1 MPGGLISVSR
11 PLALEPVLEREAFF
25 VADLASAALAMKP
38 RGGHQTAG
46 LNKSGSSI
54 FGSQTAN
61 TVLPTPATAFASPAT
76 PPNA

>member
-1 MPGGLISVSR
+1 MQNYLLSD
-11 PLALEPVLEREAFF
+11 VLTNNCVVFD
-25 VADLASAALAMKP
+25 VARA
-38 RGGHQTAG
+38 RGGYQTAG

-61 TVLPTPATAFASPAT
+61 ATPPTPATAFASSAT